1 MRALGWPEQPAGRG
15 ALPAGMI
22 QEPHIIAVDDEPELR
37 EMLAKYLTQHGFS
50 LAAAVAAARDVAG
63 MRCAHPA

>member
-1 MRALGWPEQPAGRG
+1 
-15 ALPAGMI
+15 MI